1 MYPSL
6 NYVSTF
12 YKMKTK
18 LVFATNNMHKLRE
31 VQAMMPADI
40 DLITLRE
47 AGIEEDII
55 ESGSTFTEN
64 ALIKA
69 QFVYN
74 KTGIN
79 CFADDSGL
87 MIEALNNEPGV
98 YSARYAGE
106 PKDDVKNLQLV
117 LKNMSGIENRGA
129 KFNTTI
135 ALILDGKK
143 YFFEGMVEGNIG
155 LLAQGDS
162 GFGYDPIFVPVNY
175 DITYAQMSDSQKNS
189 MSHRAKAVS
198 KLIEFLYRHFTHN

>member
-1 MYPSL
+1 
-6 NYVSTF
+6 
-12 YKMKTK
+12 MKTK

-40 DLITLRE
+40 ELITLRE

-55 ESGSTFTEN
+55 ESGSTFNEN

-87 MIEALNNEPGV
+87 MIEALNNAPGV

-143 YFFEGMVEGNIG
+143 YFFEGIVEGNIG

-162 GFGYDPIFVPVNY
+162 GFGYDPIFVPVDY

-198 KLIEFLYRHFTHN
+198 KLIDFLHQHFSHN

>member
-40 DLITLRE
+40 ELITLRE

-55 ESGSTFTEN
+55 ESGSTFNEN

-87 MIEALNNEPGV
+87 MIEALNNAPGV

-106 PKDDVKNLQLV
+106 PKDDVKNLQRGRGWNTDSKCEPGIMV
-117 LKNMSGIENRGA
+117 LIPLGMHSKI
-129 KFNTTI
+129 
-135 ALILDGKK
+135 KK
-143 YFFEGMVEGNIG
+143 VR
-155 LLAQGDS
+155 LS
-162 GFGYDPIFVPVNY
+162 PDPHDCI
-175 DITYAQMSDSQKNS
+175 Q
-189 MSHRAKAVS
+189 
-198 KLIEFLYRHFTHN
+198 

>member
-1 MYPSL
+1 
-6 NYVSTF
+6 
-12 YKMKTK
+12 MKTK
-18 LVFATNNMHKLRE
+18 LVFATNNMHKLHE

-40 DLITLRE
+40 ELITLRQ

-55 ESGSTFTEN
+55 ESGSTFAEN

-74 KTGIN
+74 KTGMN

-87 MIEALNNEPGV
+87 MIEALNNAPGV
-98 YSARYAGE
+98 SSARYAGE

-117 LKNMSGIENRGA
+117 LKNMAGIENRRA

-135 ALILDGKK
+135 ALILGGIH
-143 YFFEGMVEGNIG
+143 YFFEGVVEGNIG

-162 GFGYDPIFVPVNY
+162 GFGYDPIFVPMAY
-175 DITYAQMSDSQKNS
+175 EITYAQMSVSQKNS

-198 KLIEFLYRHFTHN
+198 KLIDFIQRHFSHNYRKG

>member
-1 MYPSL
+1 MTLLVYEQAD
-6 NYVSTF
+6 
-12 YKMKTK
+12 K
-18 LVFATNNMHKLRE
+18 LFEKL
-31 VQAMMPADI
+31 Q
-40 DLITLRE
+40 
-47 AGIEEDII
+47 
-55 ESGSTFTEN
+55 
-64 ALIKA
+64 
-69 QFVYN
+69 
-74 KTGIN
+74 
-79 CFADDSGL
+79 
-87 MIEALNNEPGV
+87 
-98 YSARYAGE
+98 
-106 PKDDVKNLQLV
+106 
-117 LKNMSGIENRGA
+117 NRGA